1 MSQFVFKLPDLG
13 EGTVEAEIVDWRVK
27 PGDQVAEDDV
37 ICEVMTE
44 KAAVVLPSPVSGRV
58 VSTTGQPGDMVP
70 VGSALIVF
78 ETGAGAAVESG
89 AGASAKSDKAPAA
102 GSNAV
107 APASPVRSVSAPAGA
122 SVSAVRSSNGAGG
135 VAQVAGHRGRVATS
149 PAIRR
154 RAHEAGVDLSKV
166 PGSGPNGRIVRE
178 DFDAYV
184 EQHASGAASRG
195 ASHAPGP
202 SHGATPAAIHAKGA
216 SKATPPRVR
225 PASSES
231 ATEEI
236 KVIGIRRLIAQR
248 MSEAK
253 RNIPHFAYV
262 EEMDVTDLEALRRH
276 LNSKHAP
283 GTPSLTY
290 LPFLVLALVRVLKDF
305 PQANAQYDAERG
317 VIIRHRA
324 VHVGIATQ
332 TPDGLKVPVVR
343 DAQALSLWDLAAEMR
358 RVSEAAR
365 TNKATREEL
374 GGSTITVTSLGKLG
388 GIASTP
394 IINAPEVAIIG
405 VNRAVE
411 RPVVL
416 NGAITIRRMM
426 NLSSSFD
433 HRFVDGYD
441 AAALIQALKERIEH
455 PATDFYRHL
464 ARPAV
469 EAPAAVRRVL
479 GRLGSGGSAAGGRV
493 VWRSGHLA
501 VRQPALL
508 AAFRQAG
515 QRQRRG
521 CVRRG
526 SCCITPYT
534 ATSCPPVSGWRRPPT
549 RARCQTRIWRPA
561 GRSGCWYSKYPDR
574 VAVRSTTSSSSW
586 AASYSQSA
594 RPAWALP

>member
-1 MSQFVFKLPDLG
+1 VSQFVFKLPDLG
-13 EGTVEAEIVDWRVK
+13 EGTVEAEIVSWKVK

-44 KAAVVLPSPVSGRV
+44 KAAVELPSPVTGRV

-78 ETGAGAAVESG
+78 ETSAAAAGPAAANGV
-89 AGASAKSDKAPAA
+89 APAPAA
-102 GSNAV
+102 AAKAAGPSVANRGPVAAANTAAPVARSEKVVAVGASPAAV
-107 APASPVRSVSAPAGA
+107 AA
-122 SVSAVRSSNGAGG
+122 SNGAAG
-135 VAQVAGHRGRVATS
+135 VAQLPGHRGRVATS

-154 RAHEAGVDLSKV
+154 RAHEAGVDLGKV

-184 EQHASGAASRG
+184 EKRVSHGTKGAPEKPTALRARPAASTDAG
-195 ASHAPGP
+195 
-202 SHGATPAAIHAKGA
+202 
-216 SKATPPRVR
+216 
-225 PASSES
+225 

-236 KVIGIRRLIAQR
+236 KVIGLRRLIAQR

-276 LNSKHAP
+276 LNSKLAKGAP
-283 GTPSLTY
+283 GLTY

-305 PQANAQYDAERG
+305 PQANAHYDAERG

-324 VHVGIATQ
+324 VHVGVATQ
-332 TPDGLKVPVVR
+332 TPEGLKVPVVR
-343 DAQALSLWDLAAEMR
+343 DAQALSLWELAAEMR
-358 RVSEAAR
+358 RVTEAAR

-374 GGSTITVTSLGKLG
+374 TGSTITVTSLGKLG

-394 IINAPEVAIIG
+394 IINAPEVSIIG

-416 NGAITIRRMM
+416 HGGITIRRMM

-441 AAALIQALKERIEH
+441 AAALIQALKEHIEH
-455 PATDFYRHL
+455 PATIFID
-464 ARPAV
+464 
-469 EAPAAVRRVL
+469 
-479 GRLGSGGSAAGGRV
+479 
-493 VWRSGHLA
+493 
-501 VRQPALL
+501 
-508 AAFRQAG
+508 
-515 QRQRRG
+515 
-521 CVRRG
+521 
-526 SCCITPYT
+526 
-534 ATSCPPVSGWRRPPT
+534 
-549 RARCQTRIWRPA
+549 
-561 GRSGCWYSKYPDR
+561 K
-574 VAVRSTTSSSSW
+574 
-586 AASYSQSA
+586 
-594 RPAWALP
+594 

>member
-1 MSQFVFKLPDLG
+1 VSQFVFKLPDLG

-44 KAAVVLPSPVSGRV
+44 KAAVELPSPVSGRV

-78 ETGAGAAVESG
+78 ETGAGAAAESG
-89 AGASAKSDKAPAA
+89 AAKSDKVAAA
-102 GSNAV
+102 GTNAV
-107 APASPVRSVSAPAGA
+107 ASGSPVRSVSAPPGA
-122 SVSAVRSSNGAGG
+122 SASALRSSNGAAG
-135 VAQVAGHRGRVATS
+135 VAQVAGDRGRVATS

-178 DFDAYV
+178 DFEAYV
-184 EQHASGAASRG
+184 EQHASGG
-195 ASHAPGP
+195 ASHATGP
-202 SHGATPAAIHAKGA
+202 SHGATHAATHAKGA
-216 SKATPPRVR
+216 PEKPAPPRAR
-225 PASSES
+225 PASAES

-324 VHVGIATQ
+324 VHVGVATQ

-343 DAQALSLWDLAAEMR
+343 DAQERSLWDLAAEMR

-374 GGSTITVTSLGKLG
+374 SGSTITVTSLGKLG

-394 IINAPEVAIIG
+394 IINAPEVAIVG

-455 PATDFYRHL
+455 PATIFID
-464 ARPAV
+464 
-469 EAPAAVRRVL
+469 
-479 GRLGSGGSAAGGRV
+479 
-493 VWRSGHLA
+493 
-501 VRQPALL
+501 
-508 AAFRQAG
+508 
-515 QRQRRG
+515 
-521 CVRRG
+521 
-526 SCCITPYT
+526 T
-534 ATSCPPVSGWRRPPT
+534 
-549 RARCQTRIWRPA
+549 
-561 GRSGCWYSKYPDR
+561 
-574 VAVRSTTSSSSW
+574 
-586 AASYSQSA
+586 
-594 RPAWALP
+594 